1 MFEPTG
7 ANLQNKPMNRRLRR
21 VVELIAEKILMVSGG
36 VTSVTIILIVFF
48 LFKEGIGLFGSPAV
62 EQGYVVAVN
71 RENTVRDLSPVQL
84 KEIFDSEVTNWSEL
98 GGADEPIV
106 VFRLDDIDQYVS
118 YEELGDELQFIP
130 QCLSKIIAE
139 HPGMIAFFPDTYLS
153 DEFAGQ
159 VIDKRNITPG
169 EFFLG
174 DEWFPTAT
182 PAPLF
187 GIVPLV
193 MGTLWV
199 SLAAILFALPLGMA
213 VAIYMAELANDKVRK
228 VLKPIIELLAG
239 IPSVVY
245 GFFGLVVIVPLIQ
258 QVFGL
263 PVGETALAGSII
275 LAIMALPTIITVA
288 EDSIRNVPRAVKEA
302 SLALGAT
309 QWQTIRRVVLPYS
322 VSGIMAAVVLGIG
335 RAIGE
340 TMAVLMVTGNS
351 AIIPHGLLEPVRT
364 IPATIAAELGE
375 APNGG
380 VHYEALFLLGC
391 ILFVITLIISITAEM
406 MAAKKPKQQI

>member
-1 MFEPTG
+1 
-7 ANLQNKPMNRRLRR
+7 
-21 VVELIAEKILMVSGG
+21 MVSGG
-36 VTSVTIILIVFF
+36 VTSVTILLIVFF

-62 EQGYVVAVN
+62 EHGYVVTVN
-71 RENTVRDLSPVQL
+71 RENTVRNLSPVQL
-84 KEIFDSEVTNWSEL
+84 KEVFDSKITNWSEL
-98 GGADEPIV
+98 GGKDEPIV
-106 VFRLDDIDQYVS
+106 VFRLNDIERYAS
-118 YEELGDELQFIP
+118 YEELGDELQYIP
-130 QCLSKIIAE
+130 QCLSRIVAE
-139 HPGMIAFFPDTYLS
+139 HPGMIAFFPETYLS
-153 DEFAGQ
+153 ADFAGR
-159 VIDKRNITPG
+159 VIDRRNITPG

-193 MGTLWV
+193 TGTLWV
-199 SLAAILFALPLGMA
+199 SLAAILFALPLGLA
-213 VAIYMAELANDKVRK
+213 VAIYMAELADEWVRK
-228 VLKPIIELLAG
+228 LLKPVIELLAG

-258 QVFGL
+258 RVFGL
-263 PVGETALAGSII
+263 PVGETALAGSVI

-375 APNGG
+375 APSGG

-391 ILFVITLIISITAEM
+391 ILFVITLAISITAEM
-406 MAAKKPKQQI
+406 MAARKPKQQI

>member
-1 MFEPTG
+1 
-7 ANLQNKPMNRRLRR
+7 
-21 VVELIAEKILMVSGG
+21 MVSGG
-36 VTSVTIILIVFF
+36 VTSVTILLIVFF
-48 LFKEGIGLFGSPAV
+48 LFKEGVGLFGSPAV
-62 EQGYVVAVN
+62 EQGYVVTVN
-71 RENTVRDLSPVQL
+71 RENTVRDISPVQL
-84 KEIFDSEVTNWSEL
+84 KDVFDSKITNWGEL
-98 GGADEPIV
+98 GGKDEPIV
-106 VFRLDDIDQYVS
+106 VFRLNDIEQYVS

-130 QCLSKIIAE
+130 QCLSKIVAE
-139 HPGMIAFFPDTYLS
+139 HPGMIAFFPDTYLEK
-153 DEFAGQ
+153 DFPGK

-213 VAIYMAELANDKVRK
+213 VAIYMAELADERVRRL
-228 VLKPIIELLAG
+228 LKPVIELLAG

-258 QVFGL
+258 QVFNL
-263 PVGETALAGSII
+263 PVGETALAGSVI

-391 ILFVITLIISITAEM
+391 ILFVITLVISITAEM

>member
-1 MFEPTG
+1 
-7 ANLQNKPMNRRLRR
+7 MNRRFRR
-21 VVELIAEKILMVSGG
+21 VVELIAEKVLMVSGG

-48 LFKEGIGLFGSPAV
+48 LFKEGVGLFGSPAV

-71 RENTVRDLSPVQL
+71 DQNTVRSLTPVQL
-84 KEIFDSEVTNWSEL
+84 KEIFDQEVTNWSEL

-106 VFRLDDIDQYVS
+106 VFRLNDIEQYVS
-118 YEELGDELQFIP
+118 YEELGDELQYIP
-130 QCLSKIIAE
+130 QCLSRVIAE
-139 HPGMIAFFPDTYLS
+139 HPGMIAFFPDTYLAE
-153 DEFAGQ
+153 DFAGK

-228 VLKPIIELLAG
+228 VLKPVIELLAG

>member
-1 MFEPTG
+1 
-7 ANLQNKPMNRRLRR
+7 
-21 VVELIAEKILMVSGG
+21 MVSGG
-36 VTSVTIILIVFF
+36 LTSVTIILIVFF
-48 LFKEGIGLFGSPAV
+48 LFKEGIGLFGSPTV

-71 RENTVRDLSPVQL
+71 RENTVRNLSPVQL
-84 KEIFDSEVTNWSEL
+84 KEIFDSEVTNWSQY

-106 VFRLDDIDQYVS
+106 VFRIDDIDQYVS

-130 QCLSKIIAE
+130 QCLSKIIAD
-139 HPGMIAFFPDTYLS
+139 HPGMIAFFPDTYLAE
-153 DEFAGQ
+153 DFAGRI
-159 VIDKRNITPG
+159 IDKRNITPG

-228 VLKPIIELLAG
+228 VLKPVIELLAG
-239 IPSVVY
+239 IPSVIY

-258 QVFGL
+258 QLFGL
-263 PVGETALAGSII
+263 PVGETALAGSVI

>member
-1 MFEPTG
+1 
-7 ANLQNKPMNRRLRR
+7 MNRRFRR
-21 VVELIAEKILMVSGG
+21 IVELIAEKVLMVSGG
-36 VTSVTIILIVFF
+36 VTSVTILLIVFF

-71 RENTVRDLSPVQL
+71 RENTVRNLSPVQL
-84 KEIFDSEVTNWSEL
+84 KDVFDSKITNWKEL

-106 VFRLDDIDQYVS
+106 VFRLNDIEQYVS

-130 QCLSKIIAE
+130 QCLGKIIAE
-139 HPGMIAFFPDTYLS
+139 HPGMIAFFPDTYLEK
-153 DEFAGQ
+153 DFPGK

-193 MGTLWV
+193 TGTLWV

-213 VAIYMAELANDKVRK
+213 VAIYMAELANERVRRL
-228 VLKPIIELLAG
+228 LKPVIELLAG

-245 GFFGLVVIVPLIQ
+245 GFFGLVVIVPMIQ
-258 QVFGL
+258 QVFDL
-263 PVGETALAGSII
+263 PVGETALAGSVI

-375 APNGG
+375 APSGG

-391 ILFVITLIISITAEM
+391 ILFVITLVISITAEM

>member
-1 MFEPTG
+1 
-7 ANLQNKPMNRRLRR
+7 MNRRFRR
-21 VVELIAEKILMVSGG
+21 VVELIAEKVLMVSGG

-48 LFKEGIGLFGSPAV
+48 LFKEGVGLFGSPAV

-71 RENTVRDLSPVQL
+71 DQNTVRSLTPVQL
-84 KEIFDSEVTNWSEL
+84 KEIFDQEVTNWSEL

-106 VFRLDDIDQYVS
+106 VFRLNDIEQYVS

-130 QCLSKIIAE
+130 QCLSRVIAE
-139 HPGMIAFFPDTYLS
+139 HPGMIAFFPDTYLAE
-153 DEFAGQ
+153 DFAGR

-228 VLKPIIELLAG
+228 VLKPVIELLAG

>member
-1 MFEPTG
+1 
-7 ANLQNKPMNRRLRR
+7 
-21 VVELIAEKILMVSGG
+21 MVSGG

-48 LFKEGIGLFGSPAV
+48 LFKEGIGLFGSPTV

-71 RENTVRDLSPVQL
+71 RENTVRNLSPVQL
-84 KEIFDSEVTNWSEL
+84 KEIFDSEVTNWSQY

-106 VFRLDDIDQYVS
+106 IFRIDDIDQYVS

-130 QCLSKIIAE
+130 QCLSKIIAD
-139 HPGMIAFFPDTYLS
+139 HPGMIAFFPDTYLAE
-153 DEFAGQ
+153 DFAGKI
-159 VIDKRNITPG
+159 IDKRNITPG

-228 VLKPIIELLAG
+228 VLKPVIELLAG

-258 QVFGL
+258 QLFGL
-263 PVGETALAGSII
+263 PVGETALAGSVI

-406 MAAKKPKQQI
+406 MAARKPKQQI

>member
-1 MFEPTG
+1 
-7 ANLQNKPMNRRLRR
+7 
-21 VVELIAEKILMVSGG
+21 MVSGG
-36 VTSVTIILIVFF
+36 VTSVTILLIVFF
-48 LFKEGIGLFGSPAV
+48 LFKEGVGLFGSPAV
-62 EQGYVVAVN
+62 EQGYVVTVN
-71 RENTVRDLSPVQL
+71 RENTVRDISPVQL
-84 KEIFDSEVTNWSEL
+84 KDVFDSKITNWSEL
-98 GGADEPIV
+98 GGKDEPIV
-106 VFRLDDIDQYVS
+106 VFRLNDIEQYVS

-130 QCLSKIIAE
+130 QCLGKIIAE
-139 HPGMIAFFPDTYLS
+139 HPGMIAFFPDTYLEK
-153 DEFAGQ
+153 DFPGK

-213 VAIYMAELANDKVRK
+213 VAIYMAELADERVRRL
-228 VLKPIIELLAG
+228 LKPVIELLAG

-258 QVFGL
+258 QVFNL
-263 PVGETALAGSII
+263 PVGETALAGSVI

-391 ILFVITLIISITAEM
+391 ILFVITLVISITAEM

>member
-1 MFEPTG
+1 
-7 ANLQNKPMNRRLRR
+7 
-21 VVELIAEKILMVSGG
+21 MVSGG
-36 VTSVTIILIVFF
+36 LTSVTIILIVFF
-48 LFKEGIGLFGSPAV
+48 LFKEGIGLFGSPTV

-71 RENTVRDLSPVQL
+71 RENTVRNLSPVQL
-84 KEIFDSEVTNWSEL
+84 KEIFDSEVTNWSQY

-106 VFRLDDIDQYVS
+106 VFRIDDIDQYVS

-130 QCLSKIIAE
+130 QCLSKIIAD
-139 HPGMIAFFPDTYLS
+139 HPGMIAFFPDTYLAE
-153 DEFAGQ
+153 DFAGRI
-159 VIDKRNITPG
+159 IDKRNITPG

-228 VLKPIIELLAG
+228 VLKPVIELLAG

-258 QVFGL
+258 QLFGL
-263 PVGETALAGSII
+263 PVGETALAGSVI

-340 TMAVLMVTGNS
+340 TMAVIMVAGNQ
-351 AIIPHGLLEPVRT
+351 ARMPQGLLKGLRT
-364 IPATIAAELGE
+364 LTANIVTEMGYATGL
-375 APNGG
+375 
-380 VHYEALFLLGC
+380 HREALIATGVV
-391 ILFVITLIISITAEM
+391 LFVFILIINLCLSLLNRRAEN
-406 MAAKKPKQQI
+406 AD

>member
-1 MFEPTG
+1 
-7 ANLQNKPMNRRLRR
+7 
-21 VVELIAEKILMVSGG
+21 MVSGG
-36 VTSVTIILIVFF
+36 VTSVTILLIVFF

-62 EQGYVVAVN
+62 EQGYVVTVN
-71 RENTVRDLSPVQL
+71 RENTVRDISPVQL
-84 KEIFDSEVTNWSEL
+84 KDVFDSKITNWSEL
-98 GGADEPIV
+98 GGKDEPIV
-106 VFRLDDIDQYVS
+106 VFRLNDIEQYVS

-153 DEFAGQ
+153 ADFAGK

-193 MGTLWV
+193 TGTLWV

-213 VAIYMAELANDKVRK
+213 VAIYMAELADERVRK
-228 VLKPIIELLAG
+228 LLKPVIELLAG

-258 QVFGL
+258 RVFDL
-263 PVGETALAGSII
+263 PVGETALAGSVI

-391 ILFVITLIISITAEM
+391 ILFVITLVISITAEV
-406 MAAKKPKQQI
+406 MAARKPKQQI

>member
-1 MFEPTG
+1 M
-7 ANLQNKPMNRRLRR
+7 NKRFRRIIEGIVER
-21 VVELIAEKILMVSGG
+21 VLMVSGG
-36 VTSVTIILIVFF
+36 VTSVTILLIVFF
-48 LFKEGIGLFGSPAV
+48 LFREGAGLFGSPTV

-71 RENTVRDLSPVQL
+71 RENPVHDLTPVQL
-84 KEIFDSEVTNWSEL
+84 KEVFDGQITNWNEL
-98 GGADEPIV
+98 GGSDEPIV
-106 VFRLDDIDQYVS
+106 VFRLNDIEQYAS

-139 HPGMIAFFPDTYLS
+139 HPGMIAFFPDTYLEK
-153 DEFAGQ
+153 DFPGQ
-159 VIDKRNITPG
+159 VIDKRNIAPG

-193 MGTLWV
+193 TGTLWV

-213 VAIYMAELANDKVRK
+213 VAIYMAELADERVRK
-228 VLKPIIELLAG
+228 LLKPVIELLAG

-263 PVGETALAGSII
+263 PVGETALAGSVI

-288 EDSIRNVPRAVKEA
+288 EDSIRNVPRSVKEA

-322 VSGIMAAVVLGIG
+322 ASGIMAAAVLGIG

-391 ILFVITLIISITAEM
+391 ILFVITLLISIAAEM
-406 MAAKKPKQQI
+406 MAARKPKQQI